1 MDELLSEIDNNICQ
15 NIKSLYF
22 VRQKK
27 KYFNKMRAKSTISI
41 LKKKNFSASYKIN
54 SKANPIKIVTKYKL
68 NSSIGNKDSLTGK
81 NYIAKILPYFSKKI
95 YSSLSSK
102 TNISNTN
109 NIPKGE
115 ELSTSLT
122 TLIKLSASL
131 YLNNSN
137 TYNTSSNFFHS
148 DINNI
153 DTNVNYINSLN
164 NISNINKKPLN
175 FSFLLS
181 FDDTIK
187 NYLNSN
193 NNIYNKKECNSNFM
207 EKTRILRK
215 SKIIKDY
222 CEKKAVALNEIK
234 NEELN
239 RVDKDIFT
247 QNKNQKLF
255 LCYFK
260 TLNHYLNKLS
270 DIKEKE
276 NDELSKLKLQK
287 FKIIHEMEIL
297 NDNIFTIKDKLNTLK
312 DLKKFLF
319 EVKFENFEP
328 NISIDMKKKYGFYK
342 EKAKR
347 TKTIYSKRLSYLER
361 MSNIRRKNSIIVYPA
376 KYSKKNINAV
386 SSHIELEDIKNI
398 PIFNYPEEFINS
410 MNHLSEK
417 LNENMIYYKTSRE
430 IVNNYK
436 SKFDVINKDF
446 NKYFNMYLLEEKKL
460 LNNLNYQKR
469 RNNILNL
476 KLDLLNKYAINEENT
491 LKKIVIK
498 LKDILLTINTKI
510 KIKYKFNKIIW
521 NSLISNNYNLEDINE
536 AISKSYYILKLLEL
550 IIEELIYDKTKFKH
564 DINLKEEYRKV
575 YNEIEKDNNAKRY
588 KLQISLAKKK
598 LEERNNKIFEKNQKI
613 RIGPIFRNKILL
625 YEDKIRENPLVKKNL
640 SYKKIKLNNMYD
652 ESKEW
657 LSFS

>member
-1 MDELLSEIDNNICQ
+1 
-15 NIKSLYF
+15 
-22 VRQKK
+22 
-27 KYFNKMRAKSTISI
+27 
-41 LKKKNFSASYKIN
+41 
-54 SKANPIKIVTKYKL
+54 
-68 NSSIGNKDSLTGK
+68 
-81 NYIAKILPYFSKKI
+81 
-95 YSSLSSK
+95 
-102 TNISNTN
+102 
-109 NIPKGE
+109 
-115 ELSTSLT
+115 
-122 TLIKLSASL
+122 
-131 YLNNSN
+131 
-137 TYNTSSNFFHS
+137 
-148 DINNI
+148 
-153 DTNVNYINSLN
+153 
-164 NISNINKKPLN
+164 
-175 FSFLLS
+175 
-181 FDDTIK
+181 
-187 NYLNSN
+187 
-193 NNIYNKKECNSNFM
+193 
-207 EKTRILRK
+207 
-215 SKIIKDY
+215 
-222 CEKKAVALNEIK
+222 
-234 NEELN
+234 
-239 RVDKDIFT
+239 
-247 QNKNQKLF
+247 
-255 LCYFK
+255 
-260 TLNHYLNKLS
+260 
-270 DIKEKE
+270 
-276 NDELSKLKLQK
+276 
-287 FKIIHEMEIL
+287 
-297 NDNIFTIKDKLNTLK
+297 
-312 DLKKFLF
+312 
-319 EVKFENFEP
+319 
-328 NISIDMKKKYGFYK
+328 MKKKYGFYK

-361 MSNIRRKNSIIVYPA
+361 MNNIRRKNSIIVYPA

-417 LNENMIYYKTSRE
+417 LNENMIHYKTSRE

-536 AISKSYYILKLLEL
+536 AISKSYYILKLLEQ
-550 IIEELIYDKTKFKH
+550 IIEDLIYDKTKFKH

-625 YEDKIRENPLVKKNL
+625 YEDKIRENPLAKKNL